1 MKNILI
7 VGGTFD
13 REGGRASSIVNK
25 ISEGVSKYSNIYDN
39 DHNTTLYNGG
49 NIEDLPRILESVKEQ
64 SIVFWMPNVSNDE
77 IKIRDVKSIN
87 HKVILVNSKRNDN
100 SKYTFAE
107 LIQRSLAAKANLT
120 IEFSKGEDGIFNM
133 LLFDPLGNSFYEGSD
148 IDKLCENL
156 VKRMFKLTE
165 FTRKPTIPTD
175 NTDTIE
181 VPDEEE
187 FFTFA
192 RNCSTIFHNLIKPAK
207 DTERFLGNM
216 SFRCQ
221 NGFPSFRGDNGLI
234 FVSKRNVNKE
244 EIQKDSFVP
253 CYLDENENVRYY
265 GENKPSV
272 DTPVQLRLYEKFPEI
287 NYMIHAHCY
296 INMPEQPQIFTDNPV
311 PCGAIEEVEE
321 ICRVMSKVNPE
332 RELFAINLIG
342 HGCIIMA
349 KSIGPLMN
357 LMDYKNSCFVQRNM
371 PEKIKDI

>member
-39 DHNTTLYNGG
+39 NHNITLYNGG
-49 NIEDLPRILESVKEQ
+49 NVEELPGILESVKEQ
-64 SIVFWMPNVSNDE
+64 NIVFWMPNVSNNE

-87 HKVILVNSKRNDN
+87 HKVILINSKRNDN

-120 IEFSKGEDGIFNM
+120 IEFSKGEDGIFNI

-165 FTRKPTIPTD
+165 FTRKPTIPAD
-175 NTDTIE
+175 NTDNIE
-181 VPDEEE
+181 IPNEEE
-187 FFTFA
+187 FFAFA
-192 RNCSTIFHNLIKPAK
+192 RNCSTIFHNLIRPAK

-296 INMPEQPQIFTDNPV
+296 VNTPEQPQIFTDNPV

-321 ICRVMSKVNPE
+321 ICKAMDKINPD

-342 HGCIIMA
+342 HGCSIMA
-349 KSIGPLMN
+349 KSIGALMN
-357 LMDYKNSCFVQRNM
+357 LLEYKDSCFIQRST